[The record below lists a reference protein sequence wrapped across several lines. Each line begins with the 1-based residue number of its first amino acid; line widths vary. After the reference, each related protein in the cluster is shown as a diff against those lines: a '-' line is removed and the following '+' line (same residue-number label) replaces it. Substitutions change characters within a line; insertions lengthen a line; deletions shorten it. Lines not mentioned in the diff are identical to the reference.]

1 MSHPASSS
9 QGVGAVAHPC
19 GRLNCENK
27 TATQFCGKC
36 KKVWYC
42 GRPCQAEDWSGHK
55 RRCPDLASGILTHE
69 FKRSPRLSERQCDFL
84 TRAWTIDLL
93 VQNLIPGNT
102 SHEWSVPETLTIS
115 PPTLGVLLS
124 HQPLEDRFRWSQNS
138 TLCQFLTGNSS
149 GFLEIYPSGYDYD
162 LTHTLY
168 YIPERNPPRTVPT
181 SELTIEGAELV
192 GITQLDKDSMATFL
206 EAVVG
211 PARRSPVASIKSM
224 STRQIDDFVEPQ
236 MNRKNSSYMHRVE
249 PDRMKAKEREEY
261 ETLQRMRRRGLR
273 LTSASD
279 LWVAECDMDWPEFFF
294 GKRGDIGSTEID
306 YWKGPKN
313 DTTWADYWN
322 YMATKGANTDA

>member
-27 TATQFCGKC
+27 TATQFCGRC

-42 GRPCQAEDWSGHK
+42 GRPCQAEDWSSHK

-69 FKRSPRLSERQCDFL
+69 FKRSPRLSARQCDFL
-84 TRAWTIDLL
+84 TRAWTIDLS
-93 VQNLIPGNT
+93 VQNLIPG
-102 SHEWSVPETLTIS
+102 
-115 PPTLGVLLS
+115 
-124 HQPLEDRFRWSQNS
+124 
-138 TLCQFLTGNSS
+138 

-181 SELTIEGAELV
+181 SELTIEGVELV
-192 GITQLDKDSMATFL
+192 GIAQLDKDSMATFL

-224 STRQIDDFVEPQ
+224 STRRIDDFIEPQ
-236 MNRKNSSYMHRVE
+236 MNRKNSSYMHRSE

-261 ETLQRMRRRGLR
+261 ETLQRMRRRGLK

-279 LWVAECDMDWPEFFF
+279 LWVTECGMDWPQFFF
-294 GKRGDIGSTEID
+294 GKREDIGSAEID

-313 DTTWADYWN
+313 DTTWAGYWN